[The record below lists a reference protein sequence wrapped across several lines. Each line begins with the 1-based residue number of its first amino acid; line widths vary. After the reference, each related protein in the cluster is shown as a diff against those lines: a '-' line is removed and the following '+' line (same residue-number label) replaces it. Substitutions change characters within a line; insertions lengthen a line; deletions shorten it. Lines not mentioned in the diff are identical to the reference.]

1 VKWLI
6 TTLGDKGSRVDGE
19 QQSTIDIAAPRQV
32 VDPTGAGD
40 AYRAGLIKGIV
51 AGLLMPE
58 AAALGASCASFC
70 VEHSGTQEHSFTKR
84 SFLSRHQK
92 SFGRLSREIF

>member
-1 VKWLI
+1 MNWLI
-6 TTLGDKGSRVDGE
+6 TTLGGKGSRIFGE
-19 QQSTIDIAAPRQV
+19 GQTAIGIAEPRRAL
-32 VDPTGAGD
+32 DPTGAGD

-51 AGLLMPE
+51 TGLPMPE

-92 SFGRLSREIF
+92 NFGRLSKDIF